1 MTDTRHPIPPPT
13 LPVLPIDPVLPD
25 LLAALESRGVAV
37 LQAPPGAGKTTRV
50 PLALLD
56 QAWLGGGKI
65 LVLEPRRLAA
75 RAAARRMAAM
85 LGESVGETVGYRVRL
100 DTRVGP
106 RTRIEVVTD
115 GLFLRQLQEDPELPG
130 VGAVL
135 FDEFHERGIDSDLA
149 LALVQEARGALRE
162 DLRLVVMSA
171 TLDAGPVAA
180 LLGDSA
186 RGDAPMVTS
195 QGRAF
200 PVETRHLDAPPP
212 GGRIEDAVAA
222 AIRRALRE
230 DTGNALVFLPG
241 TGEIRRVQSLLEKID
256 LGGDVVVAPLY
267 GDLSAEAQDRA
278 IAPAP
283 PGQRKIVLA
292 TAIAETSLTIDG
304 IRIVI
309 DSGLMRVPRFD
320 PRAGMTRLV
329 TVKVSQASAE
339 QRRGRAGRLE
349 PGVCYRLWPEATHKA
364 LAPFSA
370 PEILDADLAPLAL
383 ELAVWGVADPA
394 ALCWLNPPPA
404 PALAQARGLLAGLG
418 AMTADGAITPH
429 GRRMAGFGVHPRLSH
444 MMLTGRR
451 LGHGALACLVA
462 ALLGE
467 RDILRAAPGF
477 RDADLRLRVDLL
489 RGEEQGGRGAARGL
503 SLDRGAAQQAL
514 KQARNWRRQ
523 LGLREEAGPT
533 GGDSHAVGPLVALA
547 YPDRIGQRRPGGAP
561 GGVAAQYRLSGGRG
575 AYFQDAEPLSAEEWL
590 AVADLDGAA
599 RESRIFLAAPVALAD
614 LEELF
619 ADHIRLETIVAWDAR
634 EQAVLARRRRML
646 FALILK
652 DERLA
657 NPPAGAIT
665 AAMIEGVR
673 ALGLEVL
680 PWSDELR
687 SWRTRVA
694 FLRQR
699 EGEEWPDLSD
709 AALLA
714 TLEDWLAPFLDGV
727 SRRAHLERVD
737 LSNALRALLPWE
749 LKNRLDAEA
758 PTHITVP
765 SGSRVPIDYSG
776 DEPVLAVRL
785 QEMFGLAETPRIAG
799 GRVPLL
805 LHLLS
810 PARRPVQVTRDL
822 ASFWAN
828 AYKAVKADLKGQY
841 PKHYWPDNPLEAE
854 PTARAKP
861 RPR

>member
-1 MTDTRHPIPPPT
+1 MTTPNRPAPNRPAFAP
-13 LPVLPIDPVLPD
+13 LPIDPVLPA
-25 LLAALESRGVAV
+25 LLAALETRGTAV

-56 QAWLGGGKI
+56 QPWLRGRKI

-100 DTRVGP
+100 DVKVGP

-115 GLFLRQLQEDPELPG
+115 GLFLRQLQDDPELSS

-149 LALVQEARGALRE
+149 LALVQEARGALRD

-171 TLDAGPVAA
+171 TLDGGPVAA
-180 LLGDSA
+180 LLADGVS
-186 RGDAPMVTS
+186 GNAPMVTS
-195 QGRAF
+195 EGRAH

-212 GGRIEDAVAA
+212 GSRIEDAVAA
-222 AIRRALRE
+222 TVRRALRE
-230 DTGNALVFLPG
+230 ESGNALVFLPG
-241 TGEIRRVQSLLEKID
+241 AGEIRRVLSQLEQSD
-256 LGGDVVVAPLY
+256 LGGDVILAPLY
-267 GDLSAEAQDRA
+267 GDLTTEAQDRA
-278 IAPAP
+278 IAPSP
-283 PGQRKIVLA
+283 PGLRKVVLA
-292 TAIAETSLTIDG
+292 TAIAETSLTIEG

-320 PRAGMTRLV
+320 PRGGMTRLV

-383 ELAVWGVADPA
+383 ELAVWGVSDPA
-394 ALCWLNPPPA
+394 ALSWLNPPPA
-404 PALAQARGLLAGLG
+404 PALAQARDLLSGLG
-418 AMTADGAITPH
+418 ALTDGGAITPH
-429 GRRMAGFGVHPRLSH
+429 GRRMAGFGVHPRLAH
-444 MMLTGRR
+444 MMLAGHA

-467 RDILRAAPGF
+467 RDIVRAAPGF

-489 RGEEQGGRGAARGL
+489 RGQEQGGRGAARGL
-503 SLDRGAAQQAL
+503 SVDRGAAQQAM
-514 KQARNWRRQ
+514 KQARSWRRA
-523 LGLREEAGPT
+523 LGVREGDE
-533 GGDSHAVGPLVALA
+533 GDSNAVGLLVALA
-547 YPDRIGQRRPGGAP
+547 YPDRIGQRRPGGGP
-561 GGVAAQYRLSGGRG
+561 GGVAAQFRLSGGRG
-575 AYFQDAEPLSAEEWL
+575 AYFQDAEPLSAEDWL
-590 AVADLDGAA
+590 AVADLDGAV
-599 RESRIFLAAPVALAD
+599 RESRIFLAAPVTLAD
-614 LEELF
+614 LEDAF
-619 ADHIRLETIVAWDAR
+619 ADHIRVETIVAWDAR
-634 EQAVLARRRRML
+634 EQTVLARRRRML

-657 NPPAGAIT
+657 NPPAEAMT
-665 AAMIEGVR
+665 AAMLEGVR
-673 ALGLEVL
+673 AMGLECL
-680 PWSDELR
+680 PWSNELR
-687 SWRTRVA
+687 AWRTRVA

-699 EGEEWPDLSD
+699 EGVEWPDLSD
-709 AALLA
+709 SALLA

-727 SRRAHLERVD
+727 SRRAHLDRVD
-737 LSNALRALLPWE
+737 LSSALRSLLPWE
-749 LKNRLDAEA
+749 MKTRLDAEA
-758 PTHITVP
+758 PTHVEVP
-765 SGSRVPIDYSG
+765 SGSRIPIDYDG

-861 RPR
+861 RAR

>member
-1 MTDTRHPIPPPT
+1 MSAIMT
-13 LPVLPIDPVLPD
+13 LPPLPALPIDPALPP
-25 LLAALESRGVAV
+25 LLEALRTRGVAV

-50 PLALLD
+50 PLALLEQD
-56 QAWLGGGKI
+56 WLPGHRI
-65 LVLEPRRLAA
+65 LVVEPRRLAA
-75 RAAARRMAAM
+75 RAAAARMAAM
-85 LGESVGETVGYRVRL
+85 LGESVGETVGYRVRG
-100 DTRVGP
+100 DTQIGP
-106 RTRIEVVTD
+106 RTRIEVMTS
-115 GLFLRQLQEDPELPG
+115 GLFLRQIQESPELMD

-135 FDEFHERGIDSDLA
+135 FDEVHERGIDCDLA
-149 LALVQEARGALRE
+149 MAFAREAREALCS
-162 DLRLVVMSA
+162 DLRLVAMSA
-171 TLDAGPVAA
+171 TLDGAPMAA
-180 LLGDSA
+180 LLGGSD
-186 RGDAPMVTS
+186 GDAPIVTS
-195 QGRAF
+195 EGRAF
-200 PVETRHLDAPPP
+200 PVETRHLDAPSP

-222 AIRRALRE
+222 AVRLALRE
-230 DTGNALVFLPG
+230 ESGNALVFLPG
-241 TGEIRRVQSLLEKID
+241 VGEIRRVHTLLEQAD
-256 LGGDVVVAPLY
+256 LGPNILLAPLY
-267 GDLSAEAQDRA
+267 GDLASDAQDAA
-278 IAPAP
+278 IGPTP
-283 PGQRKIVLA
+283 PGRRKVVLA
-292 TAIAETSLTIDG
+292 TAIAETSLTIEG
-304 IRIVI
+304 IRIVV
-309 DSGLMRVPRFD
+309 DSGLTRAPRFD
-320 PRAGMTRLV
+320 PRSGMTRLV
-329 TVKVSQASAE
+329 TIKVSQAAAD

-349 PGVCYRLWPEATHKA
+349 PGVCYRLWPESTHRA
-364 LAPFSA
+364 LPPHPT
-370 PEILDADLAPLAL
+370 PEILSADLTPLAL
-383 ELAVWGVADPA
+383 ELAVWGVRDPA
-394 ALCWLNPPPA
+394 DIAWLDAPPA
-404 PALAQARGLLAGLG
+404 AAMAQARTLLVELG
-418 AMTADGAITPH
+418 ALTESGAATRLGTRIS
-429 GRRMAGFGVHPRLSH
+429 RLGVHPRLGR
-444 MMLTGRR
+444 MMLDGAAMG
-451 LGHGALACLVA
+451 LGPLACTVA
-462 ALLGE
+462 ALVE
-467 RDILRAAPGF
+467 DRDIVRAQPGF

-489 RGEEQGGRGAARGL
+489 RGEERGGRGAARGL
-503 SLDRGAAQQAL
+503 TLDRGRVREVARQAD
-514 KQARNWRRQ
+514 RWRRQ
-523 LGLREEAGPT
+523 LGFLNGDTADDSART
-533 GGDSHAVGPLVALA
+533 GALLALA
-547 YPDRIGQRRPGGAP
+547 YPDRIGQRRPGGAA
-561 GGVAAQYRLSGGRG
+561 GGAAAQYRLSGGRG

-590 AVADLDGAA
+590 VVADLDGAA
-599 RESRIFLAAPVALAD
+599 RKSRVFLAAPVTLAE

-619 ADHIRLETIVAWDAR
+619 ADQIRNETIVAWDAR

-673 ALGLEVL
+673 GLGLEVL

-687 SWRTRVA
+687 GWRTRVT

-699 EGEEWPDLSD
+699 EGAEWPDLSD
-709 AALLA
+709 AALLDR
-714 TLEDWLAPFLDGV
+714 LEEWLVPFLDGV
-727 SRRAHLERVD
+727 SRRTHLERVD